1 MGIYLNPGMDKF
13 QMALDSP
20 IYVDKTGLL
29 SILNQLLR
37 TDQRY
42 VCVSRPRRFGKTM
55 AANMI
60 SAYYDRTVQGD
71 RLFLGLEIEQDSSF
85 DMCRNHFDVLRINMQ
100 EFLSAGRD
108 VGELLQ
114 LLKEDLCDDLH
125 EEYPEISVRPGRTLQ
140 YYLQKVYQH
149 TKRQFVIVIDEWDC
163 VIREHQDEQEA
174 QERYLDFLRD
184 FLKDKGYV
192 ALAYMTG
199 ILPIKKYGTHSALNM
214 FDEYSMTDPGPMAQ
228 YAGFTSD
235 EVQEL
240 CERYRMDFATA
251 KQWYDG
257 YAFPQIG
264 DIYSPRS
271 VVTAMLRH
279 KFGTYWNQ
287 TETFQALRVYIDLGL
302 NGLRD
307 DVICLIAGDRLRI
320 NTGTFSNDM
329 TTFHTA
335 DDVLTLLI
343 HLGYLAYDETEEQVY
358 IPNKEVMMEFANAVS
373 VGGWNEIARAIKAST
388 ELLRAT
394 WRRDEEAVAEG
405 VANAHLETSQLT
417 YHSETALAYT
427 ISLAYYA
434 AREYYL
440 CYRELPAGKGFAD
453 LVFVPRIQHMDK
465 PAMVIELKWNKSAE
479 TAVRQIREKRYPLAL
494 KGHQGKIYLVGISYE
509 RKSKKHQCKIEV
521 FDV

>member
-1 MGIYLNPGMDKF
+1 MVLESWF
-13 QMALDSP
+13 CWFWS
-20 IYVDKTGLL
+20 
-29 SILNQLLR
+29 S
-37 TDQRY
+37 
-42 VCVSRPRRFGKTM
+42 S
-55 AANMI
+55 
-60 SAYYDRTVQGD
+60 SA
-71 RLFLGLEIEQDSSF
+71 LEIEQDSSF

-307 DVICLIAGDRLRI
+307 DVIRLIAGDRLRC
-320 NTGTFSNDM
+320 
-329 TTFHTA
+329 
-335 DDVLTLLI
+335 L
-343 HLGYLAYDETEEQVY
+343 
-358 IPNKEVMMEFANAVS
+358 
-373 VGGWNEIARAIKAST
+373 
-388 ELLRAT
+388 
-394 WRRDEEAVAEG
+394 
-405 VANAHLETSQLT
+405 
-417 YHSETALAYT
+417 
-427 ISLAYYA
+427 
-434 AREYYL
+434 
-440 CYRELPAGKGFAD
+440 
-453 LVFVPRIQHMDK
+453 
-465 PAMVIELKWNKSAE
+465 
-479 TAVRQIREKRYPLAL
+479 
-494 KGHQGKIYLVGISYE
+494 
-509 RKSKKHQCKIEV
+509 
-521 FDV
+521 